1 MDIQELESFTLFQ
14 EINDTFTLFSSLI
27 KKVHMGFEVKET
39 FTLSEDNTLHPLDGK
54 TDQDVELLMNW
65 FSDKKIELLTQI
77 RNCTTQTNENLTKFK
92 TENPAVNEEVRLR
105 IKDLK
110 RINQFLV
117 ESDFQKIDFEL
128 LKKLKNGPEIDSDY
142 AGISV
147 KETKYF
153 LI

>member
-1 MDIQELESFTLFQ
+1 MDIQELESFNVFQ

-27 KKVHMGFEVKET
+27 KKVQMGFEVKET
-39 FTLSEDNTLHPLDGK
+39 FLVSEDNTIHPLDGK
-54 TDQDVELLMNW
+54 TDQD
-65 FSDKKIELLTQI
+65 IELLVNWFTDKKNELQNQI
-77 RNCTTQTNENLTKFK
+77 KTCTSQTNENLSKFK
-92 TENPAVNEEVRLR
+92 SENPAIQEEVRLR

-110 RINQFLV
+110 RATQYLA
-117 ESDFQKIDFEL
+117 ELDFQNLNFEL
-128 LKKLKNGPEIDSDY
+128 LKKLKLGPKFDSDY